1 MAQPNP
7 KVGLLT
13 ASSLVIAAMIGTG
26 VFTSLGFQVIDIKT
40 GFSIMMLWFVGGV
53 IAFCGAVTYA
63 ELGAAFPRSGGEYN
77 LLSRLYHPSLGFV
90 AGWVSATV
98 GFAAPASLAAMALA
112 SYVSTFVPGL
122 PENHIAAGCVLTLS
136 VLHGSTI
143 KGGSLFQNFFT
154 ILKIGLI
161 VIFVIVGFTI
171 DQPQSIT
178 LLPQSTSWS
187 EIISAPFAV
196 SLIFVSYAYTGWN
209 SSIYIID
216 EIDNPV
222 KNLPKSL
229 FLGTLIVMVLYLLL
243 NFIFLY
249 SVPIPELKGQIEVG
263 FISGSLIFGDLGGK
277 IMAIVISLLLLST
290 VSAYVFLGPRIT
302 QVMGEDFRALKWLSI
317 KNERGIP
324 RNAFLFSTFLSLL
337 FIYTSS
343 FDQILVYTTFL
354 LILITTL
361 TVGGIFVLR
370 VKYPEIVSSYRT
382 WGYPITPLVF
392 LVISVWTLV
401 FVFIDKP
408 LESMIGVGILVI
420 GSVIYFLSER
430 GNH

>member
-1 MAQPNP
+1 MAQPNS

-26 VFTSLGFQVIDIKT
+26 VFTSLGFQVVDIKT
-40 GFSIMMLWFVGGV
+40 GFSIMTLWLVGGV

-112 SYVSTFVPGL
+112 SYVSTFFPDL
-122 PENHIAAGCVLTLS
+122 PENHLAAGCVLSLS
-136 VLHGSTI
+136 ILHGTTI

-154 ILKIGLI
+154 VLKIGLI
-161 VIFVIVGFTI
+161 MVFVGAGLMI
-171 DQPQSIT
+171 DQPQQIS
-178 LLPQSTSWS
+178 LLPQSQSWS

-196 SLIFVSYAYTGWN
+196 SLVFVSYAYTGWN

-216 EIDNPV
+216 EIENPIQ
-222 KNLPKSL
+222 NLPKSL

-243 NFIFLY
+243 NFVFLY
-249 SVPIPELKGQIEVG
+249 SVPIPQLEGQIEVG
-263 FISGSLIFGDLGGK
+263 FISGTSIFGSMGGK
-277 IMAIVISLLLLST
+277 VMAIVISLLLLST

-302 QVMGEDFRALKWLSI
+302 QIMGEDFRALRWLSI
-317 KNERGIP
+317 KNKQGIP
-324 RNAFLFSTFLSLL
+324 QNAFMFSTFLSLL

-343 FDQILVYTTFL
+343 FDQVLVYTSFL
-354 LILITTL
+354 LISITTL
-361 TVGGIFVLR
+361 TVGGIFILR
-370 VKYPEIVSSYRT
+370 IKHADITTSYKT
-382 WGYPITPLVF
+382 WGYPITPLIF
-392 LVISVWTLV
+392 LVISIWTLV

-408 LESMIGVGILVI
+408 MESMIGVGILVV
-420 GSVIYFLSER
+420 GSIIYFISER
-430 GNH
+430 GN